1 MSTSQDD
8 SRPPR
13 GMWQQALFFADRTPE
28 SRNRYVDFL
37 RALSILAVVVGHWLI
52 SAPYFLGQEPAYSHL
67 LDLEPWT
74 RWLTWLFQV
83 MPVFFFVGGFSN
95 SVSWESAKRKGLD
108 YNVWFDARI
117 RRLIGPVLPLVL
129 AWGIMVAV
137 AHANGVGPTMIRI
150 GSQVA
155 LVPVWFL
162 AVYILVVALVPLTH
176 AAWRRW
182 GFASVAAPV
191 IGAILVDL
199 GTFAAGIGWIGW
211 INYVFVWL
219 TVHQLGY
226 AWHDGRLSGVKIGAP
241 LFVIGILSLLALTHL
256 GPYPLSLVGVP
267 SDEISNTLPPKL
279 PLLALA
285 AAQIGL
291 LLCFEAPARRWL
303 AHRIPWAA
311 TILING
317 MIMTIYLWHSTVMML
332 LVGLAF
338 WQLPAVLASYPATA
352 VWWWTRPLWIGAYAV
367 ACLPFLLVFSR
378 FERPEEGGRP
388 APAWRQLLGCVVACA
403 GLAILALGGIGGDGW
418 LGLRWIP
425 LLLPL
430 VGAAVAGFGPI
441 PWVVRRVLQPQAG
454 E

>member
-1 MSTSQDD
+1 MSTDNQADQ
-8 SRPPR
+8 PPR
-13 GMWQQALFFADRTPE
+13 GLWQRALYLADRTPE
-28 SRNRYVDFL
+28 SRNRFVDFL

-52 SAPYFLGQEPAYSHL
+52 SAPYFDHGAPAYAHL
-67 LDLEPWT
+67 LDLEPWS

-95 SVSWESAKRKGLD
+95 SVSWESAQRKGLG
-108 YNVWFDARI
+108 YGAWFDARM

-129 AWGIMVAV
+129 AWGVMVAV

-176 AAWRRW
+176 AAWKRW
-182 GFASVAAPV
+182 GCVSVVAPV
-191 IGAILVDL
+191 VGAVLVDL
-199 GTFAAGIGWIGW
+199 GTFAAGWSWIGW
-211 INYVFVWL
+211 VNYVFVWL

-226 AWHDGRLSGVKIGAP
+226 AWHDRKLAGAAIGVP
-241 LFVIGILSLLALTHL
+241 LFVVGIFSLIGLTHL

-291 LLCFEAPARRWL
+291 VLCFEAPARRWL
-303 AHRIPWAA
+303 ARRIPWAA
-311 TILING
+311 TILVNG

-338 WQLPAVLASYPATA
+338 WKLPSVLAPYPATA
-352 VWWWTRPLWIGAYAV
+352 AWWWTRPLWLLSFAAV
-367 ACLPFLLVFSR
+367 CLPFLLVFSR
-378 FERPEEGGRP
+378 FERPASGGTP
-388 APAWRQLLGCVVACA
+388 AAAWRQLLGCTAACA
-403 GLAILALGGIGGDGW
+403 GLATLALGGIGGDGW

-430 VGAAVAGFGPI
+430 AGAALAGFGP
-441 PWVVRRVLQPQAG
+441 VDGLLRRMNSYPAK
-454 E
+454 